1 VYLATATLASA
12 PGTAAAYSNLGF
24 GLLGRALEGAS
35 GQPYATLLQER
46 ITGPIGMPDTVL
58 RLNDEQRKRLM
69 TGHDFDGKPMPP
81 DEASDAMAASG
92 GLYATADDMIA
103 FMRWQLART
112 PDRASVRAV
121 DHALYVPRD
130 GLSTVLGLDEAG
142 RMDGLGLAWIAM
154 MPNGPRPFI
163 LQKSGGIQ
171 GFFSYLALAPAH
183 GVGVFVVA
191 NKFDFGAFFRMAA
204 AANQLVSEL
213 APR

>member
-1 VYLATATLASA
+1 
-12 PGTAAAYSNLGF
+12 
-24 GLLGRALEGAS
+24 
-35 GQPYATLLQER
+35 
-46 ITGPIGMPDTVL
+46 
-58 RLNDEQRKRLM
+58 
-69 TGHDFDGKPMPP
+69 MPP

-103 FMRWQLART
+103 FMRWHLARNR

-130 GLSTVLGLDEAG
+130 GLSMVLGLDEAG

-154 MPNGPRPFI
+154 MPEGPRPFI

-183 GVGVFVVA
+183 EVGVFVVA
-191 NKFDFGAFFRMAA
+191 NKFDFGAFFRMTA

-213 APR
+213 GPR